1 MSNCHTSPWKT
12 FVAAVV
18 CLLPLPSFAQQAA
31 LNSGTVTL
39 PYDEWKTLWEAAQPK
54 PAAPA
59 PAKPPAPPVAYS
71 AQSARYEID
80 LGPGARQA
88 TGKAVFEIANFA
100 EGWTAVPLFLTKEI
114 RLTGVEPEGALVT
127 VRDGVYTLLLDS
139 PGRQVITLRF
149 SADLAEG
156 GSARTRVLRL
166 SPPSALVNE
175 MSVSGVPEG
184 WLAEAEN
191 APAAGVSKPG
201 APVLFELAADQ
212 PISLTVVSAQD
223 RQPPPPPTASLW
235 HGQAQSLVRYDE
247 GQLVYR
253 TNLRLDADAGTG
265 LSATLA
271 LPAAANIVS
280 VTGADLDR
288 WAAVKPPAADARQ
301 IEVSWKTPDVLRRV
315 LSLEYELPQASPEG
329 DWHLISPRVVSA
341 GSDLRNALYALPLID
356 DMEFVSSG
364 EAGTALAAGTA
375 QELPHWL
382 TQAVAGV
389 PFADVH
395 SDNAASLVR
404 ARRLPLI
411 HTARATVEESRFHTR
426 LVADGALLCDG
437 AMTLRHDGPV
447 TLTLTLPK
455 DAQLL
460 SCAVNGR
467 DALPVD
473 RGQGRID
480 LNLPGGD
487 AGQRTQASLSY
498 TSHLPALAPVSGQI
512 ALSLPETGL
521 FVQTLSWDLQIPD
534 EYELT
539 AIEGNVS
546 LTPGAGPPLIH
557 LRKDLLN
564 SEQPTVELFY
574 QKRSVAP

>member
-1 MSNCHTSPWKT
+1 MSNCHPPSWKT
-12 FVAAVV
+12 LVAAVV
-18 CLLPLPSFAQQAA
+18 SLLPLPAFGQQAA

-54 PAAPA
+54 PAPPA
-59 PAKPPAPPVAYS
+59 PAKPPSPPVAYS
-71 AQSARYEID
+71 AQSARYEIN
-80 LGPGARQA
+80 LGPGSKQA
-88 TGKAVFEIANFA
+88 TGKAVIEIANFA
-100 EGWTAVPLFLTKEI
+100 EGWTAVPLFLAKEI
-114 RLTGVEPEGALVT
+114 RLAGVEPAGTLVT

-139 PGRQVITLRF
+139 PGRRVITLRF
-149 SADLAEG
+149 SADLANG
-156 GSARTRVLRL
+156 GSSARTRVLRL
-166 SPPSALVNE
+166 SGPSALVNE
-175 MSVSGVPEG
+175 LTVSGVPDG
-184 WLAEAEN
+184 WVAEVQN
-191 APAAGVSKPG
+191 ASPQST
-201 APVLFELAADQ
+201 LFELAADQ
-212 PISLTVVSAQD
+212 PILLTLVSAQD
-223 RQPPPPPTASLW
+223 RQQPPPPPTASLW
-235 HGQAQSLVRYDE
+235 HAQSQSLVHYDE
-247 GQLVYR
+247 GQLVYH
-253 TNLRLDADAGTG
+253 TSLRLDADSGTG

-271 LPAAANIVS
+271 LPAAANILA
-280 VTGADLDR
+280 VTGPDLDQ
-288 WAAVKPPAADARQ
+288 WAPVKLPAADARQ
-301 IEVSWKTPDVLRRV
+301 IQVAWKTPDVLRRV

-329 DWHLISPRVVSA
+329 DWHLISPRAVSA
-341 GSDLRNALYALPLID
+341 GSDLRDALYALPLID
-356 DMEFVSSG
+356 DMEFVSAG
-364 EAGTALAAGTA
+364 EGGAALTAGSA

-382 TQAVAGV
+382 AQSLAGV
-389 PFADVH
+389 AFVSVQSTQPAT
-395 SDNAASLVR
+395 LVR

-460 SCAVNGR
+460 SCAVSGH

-487 AGQRTQASLSY
+487 AGQRTQVSLSY
-498 TSHLPALAPVSGQI
+498 TSHLPALAPVAGQI

-521 FVQTLSWDLQIPD
+521 FVQTLYWDLQIPD

-546 LTPGAGPPLIH
+546 LTPGSGPPMIH

-564 SEQPTVELFY
+564 SEQPAVELFY